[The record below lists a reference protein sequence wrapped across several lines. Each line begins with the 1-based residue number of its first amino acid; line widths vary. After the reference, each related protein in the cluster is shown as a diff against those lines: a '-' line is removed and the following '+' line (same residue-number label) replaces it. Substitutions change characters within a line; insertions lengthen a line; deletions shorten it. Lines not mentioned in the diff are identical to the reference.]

1 MSAVRLRAPSFL
13 HFILWKRSFTRKY
26 NWLTYCVLKKSGGVF
41 FINFYVNLRRIYGV
55 FVSKLVLIL
64 FLIPVCSLF
73 CMGAVRTG
81 RYMSGDVRDTVAFS
95 VYFHFDSSQIDTAY
109 MDNGKTLDSVL
120 VLLSK
125 PYFKDT
131 LTITAAASPDGKS
144 GYNRILSR
152 RRAESLRNYLM
163 EAMPGLSPGQLL
175 TDAVGEDWA
184 GLKALVLKDPRFPQR
199 DIVLEII
206 DSEYRDDTK
215 EMALRAIPGMFGYL
229 VKNHLYYLRS
239 ATFSVPLRPPFDSV
253 PALPT
258 LPPDVRIP
266 AGGGSIAPYNPPPP
280 VSRKMVMAL
289 RTNLLVPAMNVG
301 VEVPVGNSWSVAA
314 DYYFPWIW
322 PPKQNRWCV
331 ELLGWSLEGRYW
343 FGRDRTAE
351 DRLSGH
357 SVGLYAGGGY
367 YDFEKDWKGVQGE
380 YMNVGVDYL
389 YALPVGRKKNLRFE
403 FTLGVGYIRSW
414 VRPYE
419 VKQEYGD
426 LIKDTQE
433 KRVNWF
439 GPTKLAVSFVV
450 PIYMKDKKGGA
461 R

>member
-1 MSAVRLRAPSFL
+1 
-13 HFILWKRSFTRKY
+13 
-26 NWLTYCVLKKSGGVF
+26 
-41 FINFYVNLRRIYGV
+41 
-55 FVSKLVLIL
+55 
-64 FLIPVCSLF
+64 
-73 CMGAVRTG
+73 MGAVRTG

-239 ATFSVPLRPPFDSV
+239 ATLAIPVRPPFDSIPGSV
-253 PALPT
+253 T
-258 LPPDVRIP
+258 LPPYVEIP
-266 AGGGSIAPYNPPPP
+266 AGGGQRSI
-280 VSRKMVMAL
+280 SR
-289 RTNLLVPAMNVG
+289 P
-301 VEVPVGNSWSVAA
+301 
-314 DYYFPWIW
+314 
-322 PPKQNRWCV
+322 
-331 ELLGWSLEGRYW
+331 GR
-343 FGRDRTAE
+343 A
-351 DRLSGH
+351 
-357 SVGLYAGGGY
+357 
-367 YDFEKDWKGVQGE
+367 
-380 YMNVGVDYL
+380 
-389 YALPVGRKKNLRFE
+389 
-403 FTLGVGYIRSW
+403 
-414 VRPYE
+414 
-419 VKQEYGD
+419 
-426 LIKDTQE
+426 
-433 KRVNWF
+433 
-439 GPTKLAVSFVV
+439 
-450 PIYMKDKKGGA
+450 
-461 R
+461 

>member
-1 MSAVRLRAPSFL
+1 MRP
-13 HFILWKRSFTRKY
+13 
-26 NWLTYCVLKKSGGVF
+26 
-41 FINFYVNLRRIYGV
+41 IYGV

-239 ATFSVPLRPPFDSV
+239 ATLAIPVRPPFDSIPGSV
-253 PALPT
+253 T
-258 LPPDVRIP
+258 LPPYVEIP
-266 AGGGSIAPYNPPPP
+266 AGGGSVAYPAPAEPEI
-280 VSRKMVMAL
+280 RKLVAAF
-289 RTNLLVPAMNVG
+289 RTNLLVPAMNAG
-301 VEVPVGNSWSVAA
+301 LEVPIGNSWSVAA

-322 PPKQNRWCV
+322 PPKKNRWCV
-331 ELLGWSLEGRYW
+331 EMLALNLEGRYW
-343 FGRDRTAE
+343 FGRNRTWD
-351 DRLSGH
+351 DRLTGH
-357 SVGLYAGGGY
+357 SVGLYAGAGY
-367 YDFEKDWKGVQGE
+367 YDFEADWKGRQGE
-380 YMNVGVDYL
+380 FINVGLDYL
-389 YALPVGRKKNLRFE
+389 YALPVGKRKNIRLE
-403 FTLGVGYIRSW
+403 FSLGLGYIRSW

-419 VKQEYGD
+419 VKEEFGA
-426 LIKDTQE
+426 LIRDPE
-433 KRVNWF
+433 ELRVNWF
-439 GPTKLAVSFVV
+439 GPTKLSVALVV
-450 PIYMKDKKGGA
+450 PIHMKVKAGG
-461 R
+461 RK